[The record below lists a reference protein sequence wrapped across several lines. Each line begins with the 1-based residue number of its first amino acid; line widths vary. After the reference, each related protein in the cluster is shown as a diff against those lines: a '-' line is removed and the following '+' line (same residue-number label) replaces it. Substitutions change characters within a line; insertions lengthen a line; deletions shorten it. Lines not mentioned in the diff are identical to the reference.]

1 MKRFI
6 FVLLLTWPLFGTGQT
21 ITIVDT
27 LITKSIHQD
36 VVAINVSMSFPLS
49 EEKRLCIHKIH
60 KHIVTDPLVT
70 DELERG
76 ENTQDVGLIFVL
88 EDNSGH
94 IIHMPTYPGY
104 PGFLPILSQPTLI
117 PEDDGK
123 DCYERRVF
131 VDEQNMATYSKLISC
146 DSLVYY
152 DDSQL
157 VISHPDTTLTLYAI
171 LQAEKLEQGRYKI
184 YLYYSV
190 YHSGYEQY
198 IVGMEMSDPVTYDMS
213 TRKVLVRPGK
223 DSLHNESPDRHS
235 AFSLA
240 CIC

>member
-184 YLYYSV
+184 YLYYSFKEV
-190 YHSGYEQY
+190 KELSSVSKSNQITSFYGV
-198 IVGMEMSDPVTYDMS
+198 IVSNKVDLIVEDYPCKWWKKWR
-213 TRKVLVRPGK
+213 RKAK
-223 DSLHNESPDRHS
+223 
-235 AFSLA
+235 
-240 CIC
+240 